1 MATMASRMQ
10 SFQKMLPS
18 IYPQVDHLFIYLDGY
33 TTPPAFIN
41 GLDKVTVRHAEDTGD
56 LHASS
61 RFLFLR
67 ELGRQV
73 VAAIV
78 DDDIIY
84 PPDYMGRLVGL
95 LEQTHGDALV
105 GVHGRIFMPP
115 HRSYVRDAVPFPFAA
130 ALDQPRH
137 VHEVGIGTCAFV
149 SDRLPIDPRVWD
161 RTNMDDIVVAIEA
174 QKRGLP
180 RIIAARQWD
189 WVRPF
194 ATNQADSLWVK
205 TMKDDSEHSKRMRIL
220 LGLYA

>member
-1 MATMASRMQ
+1 
-10 SFQKMLPS
+10 MLPS

-180 RIIAARQWD
+180 RIIAARQRD
-189 WVRPF
+189 WMRPL
-194 ATNQADSLWVK
+194 ATDQADSLWVK